1 MLVRR
6 HQLVG
11 TLTFLQIAPLSVPGV
26 GSSGGFS
33 GVIAQLTVGRTG
45 QYLVAWNNVCQQ
57 DGNGNHWVN
66 FTLTVA
72 GAQVAVNIPT
82 AIGIGVASYGGGYWQ
97 GHINAGGVVTLSAS
111 QNGGS
116 GNGGGSLVAAFI
128 PTPAE
133 RF

>member
-1 MLVRR
+1 M
-6 HQLVG
+6 
-11 TLTFLQIAPLSVPGV
+11 A
-26 GSSGGFS
+26 FS
-33 GVIAQLTVGRTG
+33 TDVIAHTDRTVEPASTWSH
-45 QYLVAWNNVCQQ
+45 WNNVCQQ

-66 FTLTVA
+66 FTLTIA

-133 RF
+133 RFWMS